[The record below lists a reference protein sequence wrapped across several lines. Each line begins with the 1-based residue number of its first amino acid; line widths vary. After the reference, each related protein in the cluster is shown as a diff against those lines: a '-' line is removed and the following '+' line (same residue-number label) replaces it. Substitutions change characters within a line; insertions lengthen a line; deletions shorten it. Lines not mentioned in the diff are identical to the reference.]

1 MMFGIAFHVNGTEW
15 PCRAE
20 VLAGTAPDAAFFV
33 YNRNLGRFGVG
44 RVGYDHEDGTSGA
57 VAGTV
62 AAFHAVGQGNAI
74 LLDPY
79 GMTNL
84 GDRLVGYGN
93 RPYGAGGTD
102 VSTFGTFRTAIAALV

>member
-20 VLAGTAPDAAFFV
+20 VLAGTAPDATFFV

-44 RVGYDHEDGTSGA
+44 RVGCDHEDGTSGA

-62 AAFHAVGQGNAI
+62 AAFHAVGQGDAI
-74 LLDPY
+74 LFDPY

-84 GDRLVGYGN
+84 VADLSATVIGRMAPAGQTSAHLVHSG
-93 RPYGAGGTD
+93 RQ
-102 VSTFGTFRTAIAALV
+102 